1 MRRSKNIIIVAAV
14 LLFSVLALSSC
25 SILDVSSMVGT
36 GGGSSVSG
44 KDYLTREEVE
54 AMISGIEENVTVNA
68 GDNYDITINSQYDKN
83 LLAASRGLL
92 SAVSINCVFDVT
104 VSYSSGFGRPA
115 QTYTTQKSSAGSG
128 VIYQLDKEH
137 GSAYIIT
144 NYHVVYCNGADTEDD
159 ISDNIKVYLY
169 GKEYTDYA
177 IPATYVGG
185 SMNYDIAVLRVTN
198 SDVLRES
205 SAIAATFADSNNIS
219 VLDTAIAIGNPEGRG
234 ISATVG
240 AVNIESEELEMT
252 SIDGKGVMSLR
263 VMRTDAAVNGGNSGG
278 GLFNDSGEVIGIVNA
293 KLTDTDIDN
302 IGYAI
307 PSNVARYVADNI
319 IYYDSLDEKN
329 DAVYRL
335 ILGINVT
342 VSEAK
347 AELDTETGKVNRI
360 ETVIVGSV
368 VNGGIA
374 DGKLFAEDVIKS
386 VTIDGVT
393 HDIVRTYNVV
403 DVMLGARVGSS
414 VVFTVVRGGEQLDVI
429 MDTANAQL
437 TQY

>member
-1 MRRSKNIIIVAAV
+1 MKKTKLTVAALLTV
-14 LLFSVLALSSC
+14 LSLMLTSC
-25 SILDVSSMVGT
+25 SLLDVSSMVSSGNDT
-36 GGGSSVSG
+36 GGEE

-54 AMISGIEENVTVNA
+54 QMISGIEENVTVNS
-68 GDNYDITINSQYDKN
+68 GDSYDITINSQYDKS

-115 QTYTTQKSSAGSG
+115 QTYTTQKTSAGSG
-128 VIYQLDKEH
+128 VIYQLDKDL

-144 NYHVVYCNGADTEDD
+144 NYHVVYCNGADTSDD
-159 ISDNIKVYLY
+159 ISDDIKVYLY
-169 GKEYTDYA
+169 GKEYVDYA

-185 SMNYDIAVLRVTN
+185 SMNYDIAVLKVTN
-198 SDVLRES
+198 NDVLRES
-205 SAIAATFADSNNIS
+205 NAIAATFADSNKIS

-234 ISATVG
+234 ISATIG

-293 KLTDTDIDN
+293 KLADSDIDN

-307 PSNVARYVADNI
+307 PSNVARYAADNI
-319 IYYDSLDEKN
+319 IYYDNQDASN
-329 DAVYRL
+329 DSVYRL
-335 ILGINVT
+335 IIGVNVT
-342 VSEAK
+342 ISDSF
-347 AELDTETGKVNRI
+347 AELDSETGRVNI
-360 ETVIVGSV
+360 TETVIVGSV
-368 VNGGIA
+368 VEGGIA
-374 DGKLFAEDVIKS
+374 DGVLQADDVIKAL
-386 VTIDGVT
+386 TIDGVRYE
-393 HDIVRTYNVV
+393 ILRTYNVI
-403 DVMLGARVGSS
+403 DVMLGARIGSN
-414 VVFTVVRGGEQLDVI
+414 VVFTIERDGQVLDVT

-437 TQY
+437 TKY

>member
-1 MRRSKNIIIVAAV
+1 MKKTKLTVAALLTV
-14 LLFSVLALSSC
+14 LSLMLTSC
-25 SILDVSSMVGT
+25 SLLDVSSMV
-36 GGGSSVSG
+36 SSG
-44 KDYLTREEVE
+44 NDTAGDEKDYLTREEVE
-54 AMISGIEENVTVNA
+54 QMISGIEENVTVNS
-68 GDNYDITINSQYDKN
+68 GDSYDITINSQYDKN

-115 QTYTTQKSSAGSG
+115 QTYTTQKTSAGSG
-128 VIYQLDKEH
+128 VIYQLDKDL

-144 NYHVVYCNGADTEDD
+144 NYHVVYCNGADTADD
-159 ISDNIKVYLY
+159 ISDDIKVYLY
-169 GKEYTDYA
+169 GKEYVDYA

-185 SMNYDIAVLRVTN
+185 SMNYDIAVLKVTN
-198 SDVLRES
+198 NDVLRES
-205 SAIAATFADSNNIS
+205 NAIAATFADSNKIS

-234 ISATVG
+234 ISATIG

-293 KLTDTDIDN
+293 KLADSDIDN

-319 IYYDSLDEKN
+319 VYYDNQDASN
-329 DAVYRL
+329 DSVYRL
-335 ILGINVT
+335 IIGVNVT
-342 VSEAK
+342 ISDSF
-347 AELDTETGKVNRI
+347 AELDSETGRVNI
-360 ETVIVGSV
+360 TETVIVGSV
-368 VNGGIA
+368 VEGGIA
-374 DGKLFAEDVIKS
+374 DGVLRADDVIKAL
-386 VTIDGVT
+386 TIDGVRYE
-393 HDIVRTYNVV
+393 ILRTYNVI
-403 DVMLGARVGSS
+403 DVMLGARIGSN
-414 VVFTVVRGGEQLDVI
+414 VVFTIERDGQVLDVT

-437 TQY
+437 TKY

>member
-1 MRRSKNIIIVAAV
+1 
-14 LLFSVLALSSC
+14 
-25 SILDVSSMVGT
+25 
-36 GGGSSVSG
+36 
-44 KDYLTREEVE
+44 
-54 AMISGIEENVTVNA
+54 
-68 GDNYDITINSQYDKN
+68 
-83 LLAASRGLL
+83 
-92 SAVSINCVFDVT
+92 
-104 VSYSSGFGRPA
+104 
-115 QTYTTQKSSAGSG
+115 
-128 VIYQLDKEH
+128 
-137 GSAYIIT
+137 
-144 NYHVVYCNGADTEDD
+144 
-159 ISDNIKVYLY
+159 
-169 GKEYTDYA
+169 
-177 IPATYVGG
+177 
-185 SMNYDIAVLRVTN
+185 
-198 SDVLRES
+198 
-205 SAIAATFADSNNIS
+205 
-219 VLDTAIAIGNPEGRG
+219 
-234 ISATVG
+234 
-240 AVNIESEELEMT
+240 
-252 SIDGKGVMSLR
+252 
-263 VMRTDAAVNGGNSGG
+263 MRTDAAVNGGNSGG